1 MSGLLHLVEAATAL
15 SQMYPAQPSSTMES
29 YQVPFQQQM
38 VSTTPAG
45 TTIEAAS
52 MFARRSST
60 HTVSDDDTMMGTS
73 SYSKIEDHLQAL
85 RAAAFAAG
93 LTPSTDA
100 PSTSP
105 VYTQQQQQPT
115 SITPPAQVTTTTLIS
130 SQEVPSKQVFPMR
143 LHAVL
148 ADPTVRDIIS
158 WLPHGKSFVVIRPD
172 VFATDVLPR
181 YFSAEGPNSVK
192 SKKTSTTTT
201 TTTTKK
207 VSKGAHKYPSF
218 TRKLNRWGFKQ
229 ISRGPDAGAF
239 CHELFQRDDIE
250 LCRGMECQKSRKS
263 RIGGGSVSDD
273 MMSVSSASTMGTK
286 QSIASAEK
294 RPYSSTV
301 TISTAGD
308 ASGSRQRNLP
318 FKKRKSGQY
327 MTNNYDIP
335 SMISHRPQKMESS
348 TTSMTESDL
357 TSDGSVCSN
366 NNNSNNNAVFPVAL
380 LPKST
385 ATAAKIVVE
394 DTSADLSAEAAAREA
409 LARHFHEQHRA
420 FALASL
426 MENSRLAM
434 EAAGL
439 KTEASTSNNNGASA
453 SQQQVSSQCMSYPG
467 AITTYSPMVYAPTVG
482 VVEDA
487 KMPAVNTFNN
497 TAEDQAA
504 ASVSAAESAKNEL
517 YKAFLQALSCNGM
530 SAQSS

>member
-15 SQMYPAQPSSTMES
+15 SQMYSAQPSTTMES
-29 YQVPFQQQM
+29 QVPIQQM

-45 TTIEAAS
+45 NTIEAAS
-52 MFARRSST
+52 TYARRSST

-73 SYSKIEDHLQAL
+73 SYSKIGDHLQAL

-105 VYTQQQQQPT
+105 TMNTQQQQQPK
-115 SITPPAQVTTTTLIS
+115 SITPPAQVATTTLIS

-143 LHAVL
+143 LHALL

-181 YFSAEGPNSVK
+181 YFSLEGPSSGK
-192 SKKTSTTTT
+192 SKKASTTN
-201 TTTTKK
+201 TKK
-207 VSKGAHKYPSF
+207 VSKGVHKYPSF

-239 CHELFQRDDIE
+239 CHELFQRDNIE
-250 LCRGMECQKSRKS
+250 LCQGMECQKSRKT
-263 RIGGGSVSDD
+263 RVGGGSVSDD
-273 MMSVSSASTMGTK
+273 MMSVSSASTMCTK
-286 QSIASAEK
+286 QSFASVEK

-308 ASGSRQRNLP
+308 TSSNRQRNLP
-318 FKKRKSGQY
+318 FKKRKSGHH

-335 SMISHRPQKMESS
+335 SMISHRPQKMVSS

-357 TSDGSVCSN
+357 TSDGSECSN
-366 NNNSNNNAVFPVAL
+366 NNNSNNNAVFPVL
-380 LPKST
+380 KSATVTKT
-385 ATAAKIVVE
+385 AVE
-394 DTSADLSAEAAAREA
+394 DTAVDLSAEAAAREA

-439 KTEASTSNNNGASA
+439 KTEACTSNSNGAA
-453 SQQQVSSQCMSYPG
+453 SQQQQVSSQDMSYPG

-482 VVEDA
+482 VVDDV
-487 KMPAVNTFNN
+487 KMPAVNTSNN
-497 TAEDQAA
+497 TAEVQAA
-504 ASVSAAESAKNEL
+504 TSAAESAKNEL
-517 YKAFLQALSCNGM
+517 YKAFLQALSSNGM

>member
-29 YQVPFQQQM
+29 YQVPLQQQM

-45 TTIEAAS
+45 NTIEAAS
-52 MFARRSST
+52 TFARRSST

-93 LTPSTDA
+93 LTPSTDV

-115 SITPPAQVTTTTLIS
+115 SITPTAQVTTTTLIS
-130 SQEVPSKQVFPMR
+130 SQELPSKQVFPMR

-192 SKKTSTTTT
+192 SKKAS

-308 ASGSRQRNLP
+308 TSGSRQRNLP
-318 FKKRKSGQY
+318 FKKRKSGHH

-366 NNNSNNNAVFPVAL
+366 NNNSNNNAVFPAAL

-385 ATAAKIVVE
+385 ATASKTVVE
-394 DTSADLSAEAAAREA
+394 DTTADLSAEAAAREA
-409 LARHFHEQHRA
+409 LARHFHDQHRA

-439 KTEASTSNNNGASA
+439 KTEASTSNNNGACA
-453 SQQQVSSQCMSYPG
+453 SQPQQQQVSSQYMSYPG

-487 KMPAVNTFNN
+487 KMPAVNTTSNN

-517 YKAFLQALSCNGM
+517 YKAFLQALSSNGM